1 MKLNGRQV
9 TAQLTHI
16 PGFDGD
22 KIRRALRIREVRDIW
37 SQLVEQPIL
46 NHTNAVYIFTND
58 NRREMHVYV
67 DESIYAAELNNRR
80 ELIKLACREQYGEV
94 LDDFQIHISRGM
106 RKKEY
111 PYQEH
116 QEKASTHTLSSQQE
130 QENPYLSGQQENFQL
145 SEEEKKR
152 ITDQVSAIPDERL
165 KRHFIQAM
173 IRDLECKKSQS

>member
-46 NHTNAVYIFTND
+46 NHTNAVYIFTKD

-94 LDDFQIHISRGM
+94 LDDFQIHISLSGTSG
-106 RKKEY
+106 ESFY
-111 PYQEH
+111 
-116 QEKASTHTLSSQQE
+116 THTFKSTRARESV
-130 QENPYLSGQQENFQL
+130 SFRAT
-145 SEEEKKR
+145 KKFSPFR
-152 ITDQVSAIPDERL
+152 
-165 KRHFIQAM
+165 
-173 IRDLECKKSQS
+173 

>member
-9 TAQLTHI
+9 TAQLTRI

-37 SQLVEQPIL
+37 SYLVEQPIL
-46 NHTNAVYIFTND
+46 NHTNAVYIFTKD

-111 PYQEH
+111 PYREQ
-116 QEKASTHTLSSQQE
+116 QEKTSTHTLSSQQE
-130 QENPYLSGQQENFQL
+130 EENPYLSGQQKSFHL
-145 SEEEKKR
+145 SDEEKNR

>member
-37 SQLVEQPIL
+37 SQLVEQQIL

-116 QEKASTHTLSSQQE
+116 QEKTSTHTLSSQQE
-130 QENPYLSGQQENFQL
+130 QENPYLSGQQKSFHL
-145 SEEEKKR
+145 SDEEKNR

>member
-111 PYQEH
+111 PYQE
-116 QEKASTHTLSSQQE
+116 KTSTHTLSSQQE
-130 QENPYLSGQQENFQL
+130 QENPYLSGQQKSFHL
-145 SEEEKKR
+145 SDEEKNR